1 MYILTDGKNY
11 VIRDEL
17 NPGRLMKSTYA
28 AKAEKFTYKQ
38 ARSLLQSK
46 RAATKWIKNEKFYM
60 VEEETEEKVIPKQ
73 MSNAD
78 IYVGKNDIEMD
89 ESILNG
95 ILDEVESVLSLKAWN
110 KNQLITYSNLL
121 NANLSKYD
129 SAEQDVLHAIENY
142 KFETGKN
149 PQAHKMTKIYIMLE
163 EIRAN
168 RRKIKQCINYINV
181 FISAI
186 DNNYTVEK
194 LKMHLS
200 RVVGGEYKGRTE
212 YYKKVLEML
221 Q

>member
-17 NPGRLMKSTYA
+17 NPERLMKSTYA
-28 AKAEKFTYKQ
+28 AKAETFTYKQ

-95 ILDEVESVLSLKAWN
+95 IFDEVESVLSLKAWN
-110 KNQLITYSNLL
+110 KNQLCKYSKILY
-121 NANLSKYD
+121 ANLSKCD
-129 SAEQDVLHAIENY
+129 LAEQDILHAIENY
-142 KFETGKN
+142 KLKTGKN
-149 PQAHKMTKIYIMLE
+149 PQAHKMTKIYIELE
-163 EIRAN
+163 EIRTN
-168 RRKIKQCINYINV
+168 RRQIKQCIGYV
-181 FISAI
+181 SAFIETV
-186 DNNYTVEK
+186 DNHYTVEK
-194 LKMHLS
+194 LKTLLS

-212 YYKKVLEML
+212 YYKKVLDIL